1 METPR
6 CDTNMEKAVQ
16 MTASSLLKM
25 KKNPTRP
32 QNASLH
38 FPSAERNEVS
48 TQCAISS
55 ENILHELR
63 GNQDVLR

>member
-1 METPR
+1 M
-6 CDTNMEKAVQ
+6 
-16 MTASSLLKM
+16 
-25 KKNPTRP
+25 
-32 QNASLH
+32 SLH